1 MPELETFSPRAYAE
15 KLKPT
20 SAKAVCNN
28 LLFYLRFAMNQP
40 DTKDADALYLPYVE
54 SCRNGTLSPFRV
66 MRDFIE
72 SEKKAGKAPKTIQ
85 TKVSEVNKWHQW
97 NGIVCTPQ
105 ESAILKSCMPRTVL
119 VTEDEEISKE
129 QIKSIISHAD
139 ILTKTI
145 ILIAASSGAR
155 INEILSITPE
165 DLIDEPP
172 YRFHISKD
180 RMKAGRAHTYYYSE
194 EAHAALVE
202 WMKRRDTYLRQTQV
216 LISECLKKSR
226 GEPAR
231 VFPISYSSVRE
242 RLNRTIDAAQLSRK
256 DDAGRRTI
264 HLHSFRKFCDSEMKR
279 HISSNLANALIGH
292 FEAGDTSYR
301 RYTKDTLNEAY
312 RKCEPY
318 LTIEAPADY
327 AELHTITQE
336 RIAETNATVAA
347 MAHKIAT
354 LEAEISSLVGLFNSM

>member
-1 MPELETFSPRAYAE
+1 MPELETFSPRDYAG
-15 KLKPT
+15 KLKPS
-20 SAKAVCNN
+20 SARVVYYN
-28 LLFYLRFAMNQP
+28 LLLFLRFAMNQP
-40 DTKDADALYLPYVE
+40 DAEDADALYLPYVE
-54 SCRNGTLSPFRV
+54 SCRNGTLSPFKAI
-66 MRDFIE
+66 RDFIE
-72 SEKKAGKAPKTIQ
+72 AEKKAGKAPKTIQ
-85 TKVSEVNKWHQW
+85 VKLSEIMKWHQW

-105 ESAILKSCMPRTVL
+105 ESAILKSCMPRSVL

-129 QIKSIISHAD
+129 QIKSIISHTD
-139 ILTKTI
+139 ILTKAI
-145 ILIAASSGAR
+145 LLIAASSGAR
-155 INEILSITPE
+155 INEILSLSPE
-165 DLIDEPP
+165 DLIDEAP

-180 RMKAGRAHTYYYSE
+180 RMKAGRAHTYFYSE
-194 EAHAALVE
+194 EAHAALME
-202 WMKRRDTYLRQTQV
+202 WMKRRDTYLQQTQI
-216 LISECLKKSR
+216 LISACLKKSR
-226 GEPAR
+226 GESAR
-231 VFPISYSSVRE
+231 IFPISYGSIRE
-242 RLNRTIDAAQLSRK
+242 RLNRAVEAAQFSRK

-292 FEAGDTSYR
+292 FEAGDASYR
-301 RYTKDTLNEAY
+301 RYPKERLIEAY

-336 RIAETNATVAA
+336 RIAETNATVSA